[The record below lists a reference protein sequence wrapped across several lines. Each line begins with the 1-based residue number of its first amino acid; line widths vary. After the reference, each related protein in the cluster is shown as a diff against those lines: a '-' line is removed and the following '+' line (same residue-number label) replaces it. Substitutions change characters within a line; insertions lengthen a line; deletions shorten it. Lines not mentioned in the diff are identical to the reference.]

1 MTRKQGAKFTFKL
14 YITGKTQRSEQAIL
28 NLRKICDEVLTNQCE
43 IAVIDI
49 LEAPELAETKK
60 IIATPTLIKETPL
73 PTRRIIGDLSNLEKV
88 FIGLGLSLHSG
99 QIISK

>member
-1 MTRKQGAKFTFKL
+1 MTLNQESKFTFKL

-28 NLRKICDEVLTNQCE
+28 NLRKICKDVLSSQCD
-43 IAVIDI
+43 ITVIDI

-88 FIGLGLSLHSG
+88 LFGLGLSLHSG